1 MINGG
6 ISEETR
12 KENKAIRED
21 IYNLISKYY
30 SKGEKGSYIVN
41 KQLTNELGICRTS
54 LSLWMNYKIDFKQ
67 ENLNKVK
74 QFLKEV
80 K

>member
-1 MINGG
+1 MAGG

-21 IYNLISKYY
+21 IYKLISQYY

-67 ENLNKVK
+67 DNLK
-74 QFLKEV
+74 
-80 K
+80 